1 MNLTL
6 LYRSNEA
13 IDHCV
18 ITKYVDITGEEVS
31 SFSCDDERI
40 CDSVPSV
47 AQGITR
53 VRLLPFDFVERRFLG
68 R

>member
-1 MNLTL
+1 M
-6 LYRSNEA
+6 
-13 IDHCV
+13 
-18 ITKYVDITGEEVS
+18 ITKYVNITGEEVS

-47 AQGITR
+47 AQGVTR